1 MLLSGLLSRVLANV
15 IVIITL
21 VFLLNNYF
29 IFWLEWP
36 GTLTFLQHKQ
46 WFGFGPLDAT
56 LEGGEVT
63 LGWLQFLSYAGSI
76 VYILAYV
83 VLTPDKP
90 LRADAENLS
99 SLSAFIVRAAFWS
112 VLLIGLADMV
122 ISFLRVEGLL
132 EAVAGSDLSGELGKS
147 KFRGVYVHVPIM
159 LLSLVIAWFVHSLGF
174 IWLTFLIVI
183 AEFQI
188 VISRFVFSYEQVFM
202 GDLVRFWYAAL
213 FLFAASYTLVHDGHV
228 RVDVFYAQ
236 FSERKKAWVNAIGS
250 LVLGLPLCWTIL
262 FMGMWQRGSSI
273 NSPLRSFEISQ
284 SGYGMYVKYLMA
296 GFLVVFAV
304 SMIIQFMSYFLN
316 SVATLLSESN
326 DNNVS
331 SVKTA

>member
-21 VFLLNNYF
+21 VFLFNNYL
-29 IFWLEWP
+29 IFWLDWP
-36 GTLTFLQHKQ
+36 GALTFLQHKQ
-46 WFGFGPLDAT
+46 WFGFDPLDAA

-63 LGWLQFLSYAGSI
+63 LGWLQFLSYAGSMAYVI
-76 VYILAYV
+76 AYV
-83 VLTPDKP
+83 VLTPGKP
-90 LRADAENLS
+90 LHADAKYLAS
-99 SLSAFIVRAAFWS
+99 IAAFIVRAAFWS
-112 VLLIGLADMV
+112 VLLIGLVDMV

-132 EAVAGSDLSGELGKS
+132 EAVAGNDLTQELGKS
-147 KFRGVYVHVPIM
+147 KFRGAYVHLPIM
-159 LLSLVIAWFVHSLGF
+159 LLSLVIAWFVHALGF
-174 IWLTFLIVI
+174 IWLAFLIVI

-188 VISRFVFSYEQVFM
+188 VISRFVFSYEQIFM

-213 FLFAASYTLVHDGHV
+213 FLFAASYTLIHDGHV

-262 FMGMWQRGSSI
+262 LTGMWQRGSSI

-304 SMIIQFMSYFLN
+304 SMTIQFMSYFLN
-316 SVATLLSESN
+316 SVATLRSESAN
-326 DNNVS
+326 GGVS